1 MNNHYPEFKQLS
13 ADEINA
19 IWEGAVIVLDT
30 NILLNLYRYS
40 ENSQARY
47 LYAMYHY
54 NHHVREEGGQSTTF
68 RLPCHIRAAFVK
80 LLEQV
85 QQCLLTKIE
94 RLHIAIECNPTSNYK
109 IGEMERYDEHPIL
122 KF

>member
-40 ENSQARY
+40 DNSQARY

-54 NHHVREEGGQSTTF
+54 NHQ
-68 RLPCHIRAAFVK
+68 
-80 LLEQV
+80 
-85 QQCLLTKIE
+85 
-94 RLHIAIECNPTSNYK
+94 
-109 IGEMERYDEHPIL
+109 
-122 KF
+122 